1 MKNSSRYFSK
11 KCIKLQI
18 YAKTIRADGE
28 EISGQ
33 EFQQHSKGLVFCMSK
48 HSKNSKNEPNMRNE
62 AENKKNGGDFRD
74 VKNDKP
80 EIKSEKGMEQN
91 RSK

>member
-1 MKNSSRYFSK
+1 
-11 KCIKLQI
+11 
-18 YAKTIRADGE
+18 
-28 EISGQ
+28 
-33 EFQQHSKGLVFCMSK
+33 MSK
-48 HSKNSKNEPNMRNE
+48 HSKNSKNEPSMRNE